1 MNHTLSPEMQTCIDQ
16 CSNCHDVCLRMAS
29 THCLEMGG
37 EHTKPDHYKL
47 MLDCAQ
53 ICHVAAD
60 FMLRG
65 SPRHAEICAACAH
78 ICETCADDCERIGDM
93 GECVEACRA
102 CAESCR
108 EMSAVHP

>member
-65 SPRHAEICAACAH
+65 SPRHTEICAACAH

-108 EMSAVHP
+108 EMSTVHP